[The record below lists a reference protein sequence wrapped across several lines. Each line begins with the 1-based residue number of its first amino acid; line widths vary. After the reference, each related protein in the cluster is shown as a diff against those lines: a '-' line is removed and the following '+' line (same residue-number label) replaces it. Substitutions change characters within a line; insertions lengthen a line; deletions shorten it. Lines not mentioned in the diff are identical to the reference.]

1 MEKGKLTV
9 LVGGQYGSE
18 GKGAIAAHV
27 ANDYSVHVRV
37 GSPNAG
43 HTIYWNGEKHVMQ
56 SIPCGWINPNAKI
69 VIGRGALLNMKQFM
83 KELVHILTYYPNFL
97 SRLYVDAEAGIL
109 DEKFHEMEGGTHGE
123 MHRRIG
129 STGEGVGPARVA
141 RINRDPNEFRQF
153 KDVAEEYGLT
163 QCITSNTPFQIASW
177 QDAGENILIEGT
189 QGSGLSL
196 LHSHWP
202 YCTSIDTNAAGIISE
217 VGLAPS
223 RVTDVLMVVRTY
235 PIRVA
240 GNSGP
245 MKNEISWE
253 TLAKRMGGDIQPEK
267 TTVTHKIRRIAEW
280 DDELFTTSVMLNNPT
295 EIALTFVDYID
306 MDVAGVDTPEKVLAS
321 KKVVDFLS
329 EHGLVGKVR
338 YVGTGPN
345 SVVDLDQKL
354 EDK

>member
-1 MEKGKLTV
+1 MGIGKLTV

-27 ANDYSVHVRV
+27 ANDYDIHVRV

-43 HTIYWNGEKHVMQ
+43 HTIYWSGEKHVMQ
-56 SIPCGWINPNAKI
+56 SIPCGWINPKAVI

-97 SRLYVDAEAGIL
+97 ERLVIDPEAGIL
-109 DEKFHEMEGGTHGE
+109 DERFHEMEGGTSGE

-129 STGEGVGPARVA
+129 STGEGVGPARIA
-141 RINRDPNEFRQF
+141 RLERDPNTFRQF
-153 KDVAEEYGLT
+153 KDVAAEYGLEK
-163 QCITSNTPFQIASW
+163 CMVPNTPKYLWSKQIE
-177 QDAGENILIEGT
+177 GFNILIEGT

-217 VGLAPS
+217 VGIAPS
-223 RVTDVLMVVRTY
+223 CVTDVLMVCRTY

-245 MKNEISWE
+245 MKNEITWDE
-253 TLAKRMGGDIQPEK
+253 LNKRIRTYGGTPVKPEH
-267 TTVTHKIRRIAEW
+267 TTVTKKTRRIAEW
-280 DDELFTTSVMLNNPT
+280 DPELFEQSLVLNAPT
-295 EIALTFVDYID
+295 EIALTFADYID
-306 MDVAGVDTPEKVLAS
+306 PSLLHETDKDKVLS
-321 KKVVDFLS
+321 SELLKRFLTKS
-329 EHGLVGKVR
+329 FGGLGTIVK
-338 YVGTGPN
+338 YIGTGPS
-345 SVVDLDQKL
+345 SVV
-354 EDK
+354 EVH